1 MEQFQSVTGLQLRIG
16 AEYARKTV
24 EDPKSAEKLCRVCG
38 TEANRVLS
46 VTVATHVDAQFWPLL
61 ADGFRFCATENCPV
75 FYFDNRRSIYFAK
88 SDVKTRYGPKEK
100 ADPRPICYCLNI
112 LAEQIRIEIEEKKC
126 CYSLQDIVAYT
137 KAGTGKWCLTT
148 NPSGKCCREYLP
160 KIVDA
165 YLQKAGIEPL
175 ADQLRTLREDLKG
188 EGPMQKIVLAVRGM
202 SCESCA
208 GSVKATLEN
217 LGAKEVKVSFKDGRA
232 QLIAP
237 TKTRLDEISKAVD
250 EMGYSASVL
259 ETERLE

>member
-1 MEQFQSVTGLQLRIG
+1 LERFQSVTGLQLG
-16 AEYARKTV
+16 QSVEYARASV
-24 EDPKSAEKLCRVCG
+24 EDPKSSEKLCRVCG

-46 VTVATHVDAQFWPLL
+46 VTVATHVDARFWPLL
-61 ADGFRFCATENCPV
+61 ADGYRFCAAENCPV
-75 FYFDNRRSIYFAK
+75 LYFDNKKKLYFTR
-88 SDVKTRYGPKEK
+88 DEVKTRFGPKEK
-100 ADPRPICYCLNI
+100 TDPRPVCYCLNI
-112 LAEQIRIEIEEKKC
+112 LAEQIRAEIEEKKC

-175 ADQLRTLREDLKG
+175 ADQLRTLRQDLEE

-202 SCESCA
+202 TCESCA
-208 GSVKATLEN
+208 SSVKATLEN
-217 LGAKEVKVSFKDGRA
+217 VGAKGVKVSFKDGRA
-232 QLIAP
+232 ELIAP
-237 TKTRLDEISKAVD
+237 TKTRANEISKVVD
-250 EMGYSASVL
+250 EMGYGASVV